1 MSAVLN
7 VPDRTFQPPLLAIV
21 LIAIYDLFIED
32 GTRLS
37 RDEEHINNLTADFE
51 KRKIEK
57 PNEHP
62 VQNPLRVLQ
71 RTDKYLVVAG
81 NNRLLAARR
90 AGLRDLPC
98 IILPGDLD
106 EAGLLIEQAKDN
118 EMHKAYTPMER
129 ARNVLL
135 VAEKRGCSHAQA
147 GKLLGI
153 RSASEVTKLTRVLS
167 GFPQDLWPMIG
178 EGDGKVPFTT
188 AYTLARLHP
197 NEAKI
202 RELTDRVLKG
212 LLTRDSA
219 EEEVAH
225 ILSGGKKPK
234 DKPLLIKYEGFELKA
249 NKPTPESIRAF
260 LDKLAAAL
268 KRLKGADDIH
278 DLPFHFKTV

>member
-1 MSAVLN
+1 MSAVLSI
-7 VPDRTFQPPLLAIV
+7 PDRPFQPPLLAIV
-21 LIAIYDLFIED
+21 MILIHDLFIED
-32 GTRLS
+32 GTRLE
-37 RDEEHINNLTADFE
+37 RDEEHLNALAADFE

-62 VQNPLRVLQ
+62 VQTPLRVLQ
-71 RTDKYLVVAG
+71 RADKYLVVAG

-129 ARNVLL
+129 ARNICL

-153 RSASEVTKLTRVLS
+153 RSASEVTKMLRVLS
-167 GFPQDLWPMIG
+167 GYPQDLWPLIG

-188 AYTLARLHP
+188 SYTLARLYP

-202 RELTDRVLKG
+202 RELTDRVVKG
-212 LLTRDSA
+212 LLTRDAA
-219 EEEVAH
+219 EEEVAR
-225 ILSGGKKPK
+225 ILSGGKKSK
-234 DKPLLIKYEGFELKA
+234 DKPLLIKFEGFELRRRSRPQ
-249 NKPTPESIRAF
+249 NPSGPSSTIMR
-260 LDKLAAAL
+260 
-268 KRLKGADDIH
+268 
-278 DLPFHFKTV
+278 